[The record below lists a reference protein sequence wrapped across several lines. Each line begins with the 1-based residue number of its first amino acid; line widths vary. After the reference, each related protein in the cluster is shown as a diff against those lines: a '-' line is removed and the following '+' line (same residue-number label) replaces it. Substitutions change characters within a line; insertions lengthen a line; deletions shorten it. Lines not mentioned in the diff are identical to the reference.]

1 MPRHAATGRYTAM
14 VEPKTERAADRAY
27 LLLRREIIGGGIPAG
42 SHLAEADRATQY
54 GLSRTPIRE
63 SLRRLQSEGLVE
75 VEPHRGARVV
85 DWNSFD
91 IEGIYDLR
99 ALIEGFVARR
109 AADRLTDA
117 ELTDLAELCDRMES
131 LTAHGSLADAEVMSD
146 FAQLNELFHGGIAEA
161 AGADY
166 VIPAR
171 SMLVV
176 LPVILQALHS
186 YATVDFE
193 RSNRHHRELL
203 SAFRSKDA
211 EWASSVM
218 TSHVLSSKRR
228 LMEAIRDKGNESAA
242 VMELPPPKTSADQV
256 SA

>member
-1 MPRHAATGRYTAM
+1 M
-14 VEPKTERAADRAY
+14 EPKGERAADRAY
-27 LLLRREIIGGGIPAG
+27 LMLRQEIITGELPGGA
-42 SHLAEADRATQY
+42 HLAEADLAAQY

-99 ALIEGFVARR
+99 ALIEAFVARR
-109 AADRLTDA
+109 AAVRVTDA
-117 ELTDLAELCDRMES
+117 QLAELEELCDRMES
-131 LTAHGSLADAEVMSD
+131 LTVDGSFADAKVMSD
-146 FAQLNELFHGGIAEA
+146 FAQLNEQFHGGIAGA

-166 VIPAR
+166 VVPAR
-171 SMLVV
+171 NMLVV

-186 YATVDFE
+186 YATVDIE

-203 SAFRSKDA
+203 SAFRSREA
-211 EWASSVM
+211 EWAASVM
-218 TSHVLSSKRR
+218 KSHVLASKKR
-228 LMEAIRDKGNESAA
+228 LMEAIRDNGQTSGS
-242 VMELPPPKTSADQV
+242 VTELPSPKASADPV